1 MAGKGPDMRERRK
14 DFWWGALVGALAVM
28 AVLLGVRLSS
38 ALGGGT
44 GPESRATRNK
54 IHAVNALIRSHYLNE
69 RDDQALSD
77 EMLRGLV
84 AGLDDDYAA
93 YYTASEYEEIQ
104 NANNGEYDGIGLVM
118 QKNGDTGEVTIVDCY
133 EGTPAREA
141 GIEAG
146 DILVSADGL
155 QAVDVELDVLAAAI
169 KGSEGNTVH
178 LVLMR
183 DGETYEKDVEKAR
196 IEVHMVESRMME
208 DQIGYIRISQF
219 TAHVAEDFSKA
230 YESMLEEG
238 MEGLVVDLRSNP
250 GGLMDS
256 VVDTL
261 NVFMP
266 EGLLVYTE
274 DRAGERTE
282 YSSKGESPI
291 EIPLTVLVNG
301 NSASAS
307 EIFAGAVKDFGVGT
321 LVGTVTF
328 GKGIVQKTYTMA
340 DGSAV
345 KMTTAYYYT
354 PKGECIHGKGIQP
367 DVEVKPDPDSGED
380 VQLQRAVE
388 ICRKE

>member
-1 MAGKGPDMRERRK
+1 MREKRK

-38 ALGGGT
+38 ALSGDI

-54 IHAVNALIRSHYLNE
+54 IHAVEALIRSHYLNE

-77 EMLRGLV
+77 GMLRGLV

-104 NANNGEYDGIGLVM
+104 NANNGEYDGLGLVM
-118 QKNGDTGEVTIVDCY
+118 QKDGDTGEVTIVDCY
-133 EGTPAREA
+133 KGTPAQEA
-141 GIEAG
+141 GIKAG
-146 DILVSADGL
+146 DILVSAEGL

-169 KGSEGNTVH
+169 KGSEGKSVH
-178 LVLMR
+178 LVLVR
-183 DGETYEKDVEKAR
+183 NGETYEKDVEKAR
-196 IEVHMVESRMME
+196 IEVHMVDSRMLE

-219 TAHVAEDFSKA
+219 TAHVAEDFDEA
-230 YESMLEEG
+230 YKSLLEDG
-238 MEGLVVDLRSNP
+238 MKGLVVDLRSNP

-266 EGLLVYTE
+266 KGLLVYTE

-282 YSSKGESPI
+282 YSSEGGSPI
-291 EIPLTVLVNG
+291 EIPLAVLVNG

-307 EIFAGAVKDFGVGT
+307 EIFAGAVKDYGVGT

-354 PKGECIHGKGIQP
+354 PKGECIHGKGIRP
-367 DVEVKPDPDSGED
+367 DVEVKPRADGGED

-388 ICRKE
+388 ICRKG